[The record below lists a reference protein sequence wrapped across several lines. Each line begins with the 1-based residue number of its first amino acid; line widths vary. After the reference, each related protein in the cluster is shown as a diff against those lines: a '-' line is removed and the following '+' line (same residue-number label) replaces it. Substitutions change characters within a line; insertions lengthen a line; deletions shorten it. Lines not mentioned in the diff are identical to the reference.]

1 MERRGREY
9 KRSIVASN
17 IADWGESYTE
27 FEKLAK
33 LGSMPPWPI
42 RQCMATSKTTH
53 GRCRN
58 KIGQPGQILCRWHF
72 GTTKR
77 NRRIAIRRWMTWLLC
92 GLPVE
97 EDGLLELLL
106 DEVLAERLS
115 QKAFYTDLSMELQ
128 MRLLSA
134 LMEMSGIL
142 DVGDDA

>member
-1 MERRGREY
+1 MERKNRDYR
-9 KRSIVASN
+9 RSIHAANV
-17 IADWGESYTE
+17 ADWGEAYNE

-33 LGSMPPWPI
+33 LGSVPPWPI
-42 RQCMATSKTTH
+42 RQCTATSKTHH
-53 GRCRN
+53 GRCKNR
-58 KIGQPGQILCRWHF
+58 IGQPGQILCRHHF
-72 GTTKR
+72 GTTRR
-77 NRRIAIRRWMTWLLC
+77 NRRIAVRRYLTWLLC
-92 GLPVE
+92 GLPME